1 MADIK
6 PTYTGS
12 EKLVT
17 SDILYQNM
25 KNFDAR
31 REQKVHSKL
40 WETIPEVPEHYILA
54 NPQDG
59 SIGLVI
65 VTDGTISNP
74 DTEVE
79 LATVTGKI
87 LPDDLHSYQVG
98 EYVVLIP
105 VVPESEKEIYLKAT
119 DLDVENE
126 LLDLD
131 EFDNV
136 AP

>member
-1 MADIK
+1 MADYK
-6 PTYTGS
+6 GNQ
-12 EKLVT
+12 EKLVD
-17 SDILYQNM
+17 SEYLYKQF

-40 WETIPEVPEHYILA
+40 WETIPEIPEHYILA
-54 NPQDG
+54 DPQDG
-59 SIGLVI
+59 SVGLVI

-98 EYVVLIP
+98 EYVVLVPI
-105 VVPESEKEIYLKAT
+105 VPESEKEIYLKASNLDMEDE
-119 DLDVENE
+119 DLD
-126 LLDLD
+126 LST
-131 EFDNV
+131 FDNIV
-136 AP
+136 P

>member
-1 MADIK
+1 MAG
-6 PTYTGS
+6 YVGNS
-12 EKLVT
+12 EKIID
-17 SDILYQNM
+17 SSYLYKQFQ
-25 KNFDAR
+25 NFDTR

-40 WETIPEVPEHYILA
+40 WETIPEIPEHYILA

-59 SIGLVI
+59 SVGLVI

-105 VVPESEKEIYLKAT
+105 VVPESEKEIYLKAA
-119 DLDVENE
+119 DLDFEDVD
-126 LLDLD
+126 LDLST
-131 EFDNV
+131 FD
-136 AP
+136 PEP

>member
-1 MADIK
+1 MADYK
-6 PTYTGS
+6 GNQ
-12 EKLVT
+12 EKLV
-17 SDILYQNM
+17 SSEYLYKQF
-25 KNFDAR
+25 KNFDTR

-40 WETIPEVPEHYILA
+40 WETIPEIPEHYILA

-59 SIGLVI
+59 SVGLVI

-98 EYVVLIP
+98 EYVVLVPI
-105 VVPESEKEIYLKAT
+105 VPESEKEIYLKQA
-119 DLDVENE
+119 DLDVEDE
-126 LLDLD
+126 DLDLST
-131 EFDNV
+131 FDNV